1 MPGTL
6 FDTDTSFPRFTGEET
21 DSEKIQKLQDYLYQL
36 AENFRYL
43 MSNLGIENF
52 NATELEE
59 LGTTIRKPVLVAV
72 EKQANET
79 GEKITQIEANIGR
92 DIKGIKTQVTEIDKD
107 VETNKTTI
115 DQTSKM
121 IAFVVEEKEI
131 DGKTQFVLNPKCLTL
146 SVEDVDGKSS
156 LVLTSNGTV
165 LESSAINL
173 EGFVTFEGLNDSSN
187 ITYINGANIK
197 TGTIEAGI
205 IKGGTIIGKVLTS
218 GVYNEYGELVQAPT
232 ISGATFEAIYNSTSK
247 TRSGDLIFLSTSKPG
262 FEQASIFFD
271 EKQNHDDDNE
281 VSQKRLFIM
290 AKQDAALKL
299 CSLLKGVSI
308 EAGTSIYF
316 VANQEID
323 LKCDGGVIDIGSY
336 FDEKNPKDKSRIN
349 LRGDVYVNG
358 KLIS

>member
-72 EKQANET
+72 EKT
-79 GEKITQIEANIGR
+79 GEKITKIEANIGR

-115 DQTSKM
+115 EQTSKM

-146 SVEDVDGKSS
+146 SVEDDENGAKV
-156 LVLTSNGTV
+156 VLTSNGTEIDSDV
-165 LESSAINL
+165 INL
-173 EGFVTFEGLNDSSN
+173 KGFVTFSALEGEGQ
-187 ITYINGANIK
+187 TTINGAVI
-197 TGTIEAGI
+197 TTGI
-205 IKGGTIIGKVLTS
+205 INASVINGGTIYGNLVAKS
-218 GVYNEYGELVQAPT
+218 GNGYGQGT
-232 ISGATFEAIYNSTSK
+232 ISGAVIESVYDGNADRTGKFVFLAPVWNETVGKYVIAEVASIHYDDTG
-247 TRSGDLIFLSTSKPG
+247 SGDP
-262 FEQASIFFD
+262 E
-271 EKQNHDDDNE
+271 NNRN
-281 VSQKRLFIM
+281 RLFIR
-290 AKQDAALKL
+290 AKNGAAIKLESDAGISVVAKDT
-299 CSLLKGVSI
+299 VHI
-308 EAGTSIYF
+308 EAPNINLTTPDD
-316 VANQEID
+316 E
-323 LKCDGGVIDIGSY
+323 GVIDIGSS
-336 FDEKNPKDKSRIN
+336 KHPATVR
-349 LRGDVYVNG
+349 VNG
-358 KLIS
+358 NTIS